1 MDKGQLPG
9 KESNWE
15 STGLVMRPGFAR
27 RGSAGLPCH
36 LCQLALACSG
46 HGRGGQGWDMCRPR
60 EVDRYTVRL
69 PWSPGQAAG
78 LWVAPAL
85 ICWLDGMGWHRTT
98 GLVPSELRPT
108 GIRGVQGRSWRQTL
122 GRGWP
127 GVDPQSLA
135 WVSHDHTAGFPRGEI
150 IKEAFASGSAF

>member
-1 MDKGQLPG
+1 MGVHWACNVARICKEGVGRAALSPLPV
-9 KESNWE
+9 S
-15 STGLVMRPGFAR
+15 
-27 RGSAGLPCH
+27 SALSPLPV
-36 LCQLALACSG
+36 SG

-85 ICWLDGMGWHRTT
+85 ICWLDGMGWRRTT
-98 GLVPSELRPT
+98 GLVPSDLRPT

-150 IKEAFASGSAF
+150 INEAFASGSAF